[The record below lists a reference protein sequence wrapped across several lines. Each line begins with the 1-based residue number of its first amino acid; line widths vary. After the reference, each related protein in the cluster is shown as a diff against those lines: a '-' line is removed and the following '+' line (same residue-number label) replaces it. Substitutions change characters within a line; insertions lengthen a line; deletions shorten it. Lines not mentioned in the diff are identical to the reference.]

1 MSKRVARMNVIT
13 AYQGTVIVS
22 LQGNVSSYS
31 HIYQQQKILSLA
43 HFPTS
48 PSLLV
53 RLVLDAG
60 SVLREHISFQRW
72 PVCFSS
78 GSLQPKLANSLP

>member
-1 MSKRVARMNVIT
+1 MNVIT
-13 AYQGTVIVS
+13 AYQGTVVVS
-22 LQGNVSSYS
+22 SQGNVASYLYI
-31 HIYQQQKILSLA
+31 HEQQTILSLA

-53 RLVLDAG
+53 RLVLNAG
-60 SVLREHISFQRW
+60 SVLRERISFQRW

-78 GSLQPKLANSLP
+78 GSLHQKLATSRP